1 MDISFNV
8 FKIRKRSYRQEQ
20 TLQKFEILDLGT
32 MFETAMV
39 SCSRFSWIRY
49 SSDTERFEMATFYMN
64 LVT

>member
-1 MDISFNV
+1 MLTYSKLEKEV
-8 FKIRKRSYRQEQ
+8 TGRSKHCN
-20 TLQKFEILDLGT
+20 KFEILDLGT